1 MGSTCSTQSMLKIFN
16 NHFPGLI
23 VCISIAL
30 ATHFLSQNYGGPQL
44 LYALLIGLSL
54 NVVYE
59 KESIKPGID
68 FCAKHMLRLGVAFL
82 GIRITFADIAE
93 IGLSTGLMLIIAVS
107 ATVCLGYFLAK
118 LLKLSPDFGLIAGGS
133 VGICGASA
141 ALAVASVLPKTK
153 ENERF
158 TLLVVVGVTVLSTIA
173 MVVYPFA
180 LQLLDITS
188 LPAGI
193 FLGATIHDVAQVVA
207 AGMLF
212 GPEAGDVATVVKL
225 FRIALLL
232 PVVLFISIFF
242 AAEKS
247 SQRLGWGSLRL
258 IPIFLLGFVAL
269 SVIASMQILPSS
281 VTHVIS
287 DVSRWMLV
295 IAIAAAGL
303 KTNFQDLAKLGW
315 QPVVMLVVETIFIA
329 MIGLIFIISFT

>member
-1 MGSTCSTQSMLKIFN
+1 MLKKL
-16 NHFPGLI
+16 NHCLPGLL
-23 VCISIAL
+23 VCIFIAL
-30 ATHFLSQNYGGPQL
+30 ATGFLSQNYGGPQL

-54 NVVYE
+54 HVVYS

-68 FCAKHMLRLGVAFL
+68 FCAKNMLRLGVAFL
-82 GIRITFADIAE
+82 GIRITFTDIAE
-93 IGLSTGLMLIIAVS
+93 IGLSTGLMLAVAVT
-107 ATVCLGYFLAK
+107 ATVCLGYILAK
-118 LLKLSPDFGLIAGGS
+118 LLKLPSSFGLIAGGS

-173 MVVYPFA
+173 MVVYPFT
-180 LQLLDITS
+180 LQLLDITA

-232 PVVLFISIFF
+232 PVVLCISFF
-242 AAEKS
+242 FGAEQS

-258 IPIFLLGFVAL
+258 IPSFLIGFVAL
-269 SVIASMQILPSS
+269 SMIASMQILPSS
-281 VTHVIS
+281 ATHLIG
-287 DVSRWMLV
+287 DISRWMLV

-303 KTNFQDLAKLGW
+303 KTNFQELAKLGW

-329 MIGLIFIISFT
+329 IIGLIFITYFS

>member
-1 MGSTCSTQSMLKIFN
+1 MLSKTHKNI
-16 NHFPGLI
+16 PGLL
-23 VCISIAL
+23 VCLVIAMS
-30 ATHFLSQNYGGPQL
+30 TSFLSDNYGGPQL

-54 NVVYE
+54 HFLYLNETV
-59 KESIKPGID
+59 KPGID
-68 FCAKHMLRLGVAFL
+68 FCAKTVLRLGVALL
-82 GIRITFADIAE
+82 GIRITFSDIGA
-93 IGLSTGLMLIIAVS
+93 IGINTALIVIFAVG
-107 ATVCLGYFLAK
+107 ATVCLGYYLAK
-118 LLKLSPDFGLIAGGS
+118 FLKLSPDFGLIAGGS

-180 LQLLDITS
+180 LQLLDVAA

-225 FRIALLL
+225 FRVALLL
-232 PVVLFISIFF
+232 PVVLVISIFF
-242 AAEKS
+242 GAEKS
-247 SQRLGWGSLRL
+247 SQKMGWGSLRL
-258 IPIFLLGFVAL
+258 IPTFLLGFVAL
-269 SVIASMQILPSS
+269 SVIASMQILPSG
-281 VTHVIS
+281 VTQSIGGA
-287 DVSRWMLV
+287 SRWMLV

-303 KTNFQDLAKLGW
+303 KTNFQELAKLGW
-315 QPVVMLVVETIFIA
+315 QPVVMLVVETLFIA
-329 MIGLIFIISFT
+329 SIGLVFIANFE

>member
-1 MGSTCSTQSMLKIFN
+1 MFKLIKIY
-16 NHFPGLI
+16 FPGLM
-23 VCISIAL
+23 VCLIIAMS
-30 ATHFLSQNYGGPQL
+30 TSFLSENYGGPQL

-54 NVVYE
+54 HFLYLNETV
-59 KESIKPGID
+59 KPGID
-68 FCAKHMLRLGVAFL
+68 FCAKTVLRLGVAFL
-82 GIRITFADIAE
+82 GIRVTFSDIGA
-93 IGLSTGLMLIIAVS
+93 IGLSTGLMVMFAVG

-158 TLLVVVGVTVLSTIA
+158 TLLVVVGVTVLSTVA
-173 MVVYPFA
+173 MVVYPFT
-180 LQLLDITS
+180 LQLLDITD

-193 FLGATIHDVAQVVA
+193 FLGATVHDVAQVVA

-225 FRIALLL
+225 FRVALLL

-242 AAEKS
+242 GAEKS

-258 IPIFLLGFVAL
+258 IPTFLLGFVAL
-269 SVIASMQILPSS
+269 SVVASMQILPSS
-281 VTHVIS
+281 ATHSIGGI
-287 DVSRWMLV
+287 SRWMLV

-315 QPVVMLVVETIFIA
+315 QPVVMLVVETLFIA
-329 MIGLIFIISFT
+329 AIGLFFILKMT

>member
-1 MGSTCSTQSMLKIFN
+1 MHKIIKN
-16 NHFPGLI
+16 QFPGLM
-23 VCISIAL
+23 VCLVIAMS
-30 ATHFLSQNYGGPQL
+30 TSFLSENYGGPQL

-54 NVVYE
+54 HFLYLNE
-59 KESIKPGID
+59 TIKPGID
-68 FCAKHMLRLGVAFL
+68 FCAKTALRLGVALL

-93 IGLSTGLMLIIAVS
+93 IGLNTGLMVMFAVA
-107 ATVCLGYFLAK
+107 ATVTLGFFLAR

-158 TLLVVVGVTVLSTIA
+158 TLLVVVGVTVLSTVA
-173 MVVYPFA
+173 MVLYPFA
-180 LQLLDITS
+180 LQLLNITA

-225 FRIALLL
+225 FRVALLL
-232 PVVLFISIFF
+232 PVVLFISIFLG
-242 AAEKS
+242 AEKS

-258 IPIFLLGFVAL
+258 IPTFLLGFVTL
-269 SVIASMQILPSS
+269 SLVASMQILPSS
-281 VTHVIS
+281 ITHSIGGI
-287 DVSRWMLV
+287 SRWMLV

-303 KTNFQDLAKLGW
+303 KTNFQELAKLGW
-315 QPVVMLVVETIFIA
+315 QPVVMLVVETLFIA
-329 MIGLIFIISFT
+329 AIGLIFISSSL

>member
-1 MGSTCSTQSMLKIFN
+1 MLTATRKNI
-16 NHFPGLI
+16 PGLL
-23 VCISIAL
+23 VCLVIAMS
-30 ATHFLSQNYGGPQL
+30 TSFLSENYGGPQL

-54 NVVYE
+54 HFLYLNEAV
-59 KESIKPGID
+59 KPGID
-68 FCAKHMLRLGVAFL
+68 FCAKTVLRLGVAFL
-82 GIRITFADIAE
+82 GIRITFADIGA
-93 IGLSTGLMLIIAVS
+93 IGLNTGLMVIFAVA
-107 ATVCLGYFLAK
+107 ATVALGFFLAK

-153 ENERF
+153 ESERF

-180 LQLLDITS
+180 LQLLNITA

-212 GPEAGDVATVVKL
+212 GSEAGDVATVVKL
-225 FRIALLL
+225 FRVALLL

-242 AAEKS
+242 GAKKS

-258 IPIFLLGFVAL
+258 IPTFLLGFVAL
-269 SVIASMQILPSS
+269 SVVASMQILPSS
-281 VTHVIS
+281 VTQSIGEL
-287 DVSRWMLV
+287 SRWMLV
-295 IAIAAAGL
+295 IAIGPAGL
-303 KTNFQDLAKLGW
+303 KTNFQELAKLGW
-315 QPVVMLVVETIFIA
+315 QPVVMLVVETVFIA
-329 MIGLIFIISFT
+329 AIGLIFISSSL

>member
-1 MGSTCSTQSMLKIFN
+1 MLKSTQKNI
-16 NHFPGLI
+16 PGLM
-23 VCISIAL
+23 VCLVIAMS
-30 ATHFLSQNYGGPQL
+30 TSFLSENYGGPQL

-54 NVVYE
+54 HFLYLNDTV
-59 KESIKPGID
+59 KPGID
-68 FCAKHMLRLGVAFL
+68 FCAKTVLRLGVALL
-82 GIRITFADIAE
+82 GIRITFADIGA
-93 IGLSTGLMLIIAVS
+93 IGINTGLMVMFAVA
-107 ATVCLGYFLAK
+107 ATVCLGFFIAK
-118 LLKLSPDFGLIAGGS
+118 FLKLSPDFGLIAGGS

-173 MVVYPFA
+173 MVLYPFA
-180 LQLLDITS
+180 LQLLSINS

-225 FRIALLL
+225 FRVALLL

-242 AAEKS
+242 GAEKS

-258 IPIFLLGFVAL
+258 IPTFLLGFVAL
-269 SVIASMQILPSS
+269 SIVASMQILPLQ
-281 VTHVIS
+281 VTQSIG
-287 DVSRWMLV
+287 DLSRWMLV
-295 IAIAAAGL
+295 IAIGAAGL
-303 KTNFQDLAKLGW
+303 KTNFQELAKLGW

-329 MIGLIFIISFT
+329 SIGLIFILGNY